1 MASGIGKV
9 RLFNT
14 TPSKFTLAARRVFY
28 SLRRIASSAVGLHG
42 NHHAVCPATDMHG
55 AGFQSEGPSMNEDIY
70 LNFSRSSFVLCRNA
84 SVIAEKVNWEAAW
97 PHGMSH
103 RFDSET
109 CWRKVGSGEDSR
121 AASASPCVFCAP
133 KHRCSDGDWKFAST
147 TQTGPPP
154 RAARIF
160 AVRAQM
166 EAHSKSASSPENTA
180 IRCEPSGVTGKTHC
194 TSFVPSS

>member
-1 MASGIGKV
+1 
-9 RLFNT
+9 
-14 TPSKFTLAARRVFY
+14 
-28 SLRRIASSAVGLHG
+28 
-42 NHHAVCPATDMHG
+42 
-55 AGFQSEGPSMNEDIY
+55 MNDDIY

-154 RAARIF
+154 RAARISPYERKWRHIPSQLP
-160 AVRAQM
+160 VRRTEPFVVNLLVLQERRTAP
-166 EAHSKSASSPENTA
+166 ASFLPRE
-180 IRCEPSGVTGKTHC
+180 RRLPSHRADTC
-194 TSFVPSS
+194 LFPQSL